1 MTEFAAVFPIHA
13 WADRAAMSLL
23 PRIKLYR
30 SGFGDRRRL
39 DDWVQ
44 EIAGYDRSVELPE
57 LDEQRRERARR
68 RGVLSVR
75 RLQFASP
82 AARRLPREC
91 WTMRGELLLPARGEP
106 AAACL
111 MLAATGE
118 EGFARRRRFAAPL
131 VAGGIAVLSLENPFY
146 GSRRPWG
153 QIGPVLRTVEEQ
165 FAMNLSTVDEGRAL
179 LAWLRSEGFSRVGVS
194 GYSQG
199 GMMAA
204 FAGAL
209 SSFPVACVPR
219 GAGDHAQAIFMESAL
234 SRSVSWAALARDAGS
249 DRSARAYFER
259 CLEPVRLSRHA
270 PPLAPESAIVV
281 ASRHDGFVPATESEA
296 LHAHWPGSE
305 LRMLESGHVTAAL
318 LQAEQHRQAIRDAF
332 GRLARRRP

>member
-1 MTEFAAVFPIHA
+1 MA
-13 WADRAAMSLL
+13 LL

-30 SGFGDRRRL
+30 LGFGNRRHL
-39 DDWVQ
+39 DDWVG
-44 EIAGYDRSVELPE
+44 EIALYDRSVELPD
-57 LDEQRRERARR
+57 LSEQRRERPGRSGALR
-68 RGVLSVR
+68 LR
-75 RLQFASP
+75 RLRFESP
-82 AARRLPREC
+82 AARRLPRESRN
-91 WTMRGELLLPARGEP
+91 MDAELLLPARGEA

-131 VAGGIAVLSLENPFY
+131 VSEGIAVLSLENAFY
-146 GSRRPWG
+146 GSRRPRG
-153 QIGPVLRTVEEQ
+153 QLGPVLRTVEEQ
-165 FAMNLSTVDEGRAL
+165 FAMNLSTVDEARAL
-179 LAWLRSEGFSRVGVS
+179 LLWLRSEGFSRVGVS

-199 GMMAA
+199 GVMAA

-219 GAGDHAQAIFMESAL
+219 GAGDRAQVIFMESAL
-234 SRSVSWAALARDAGS
+234 SRSVNWAALARDAGS
-249 DRSARAYFER
+249 DREAREYFQR

-270 PPLAPESAIVV
+270 PPLAPASAIIVG
-281 ASRHDGFVPATESEA
+281 SRHDGFVPATESEA

-318 LQAEQHRQAIRDAF
+318 LQADEHRRAIRDAF
-332 GRLARRRP
+332 GRLTR